1 MRFEYQGVNDD
12 GHAVSGTVDAVD
24 RASAVSSLAESGCF
38 ATSLADQGQAKNT
51 ISQKTSDSTKPA
63 SKSYISRRPG
73 SKDILAMTGQL
84 STALQAGLPLLDCLE
99 IIRRQQR
106 KNSMQKLL
114 ADIVGRVSSGES
126 LSGAM
131 AAHPKVFSSLYLA
144 MVRVGETGGI
154 LEKTT
159 AQLTKL
165 LSREEKIKTHMKNSA
180 TYPAILLAV
189 GVASVIVVVTW
200 ILPNIVENIIG
211 GSAILPFPTRML
223 LAMSDLVRNY
233 GLPAAVVIVGLFFL
247 FKKIVATPKGRLRWD
262 GFKLRLP
269 VFGSVLRAIAVG
281 RFAGTLGSLSKGGIP
296 ILDGLAV
303 VRNTLGNEALAI
315 RIDIV
320 AEKVKAGSSLA
331 EPLEYAELPPL
342 LVQIAAVGEQTGKLD
357 ELLLQASETFDGEA
371 DTAINRF
378 MTILP
383 TVLVLLLALVIG
395 FIVAATLLPIVVM
408 ELGAAGM

>member
-1 MRFEYQGVNDD
+1 
-12 GHAVSGTVDAVD
+12 
-24 RASAVSSLAESGCF
+24 
-38 ATSLADQGQAKNT
+38 
-51 ISQKTSDSTKPA
+51 
-63 SKSYISRRPG
+63 
-73 SKDILAMTGQL
+73 MTGQL